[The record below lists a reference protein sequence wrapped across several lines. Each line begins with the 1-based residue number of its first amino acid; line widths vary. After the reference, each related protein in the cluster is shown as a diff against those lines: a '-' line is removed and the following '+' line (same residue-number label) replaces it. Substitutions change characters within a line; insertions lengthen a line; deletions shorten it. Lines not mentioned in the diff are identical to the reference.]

1 MWLFTTFGFFS
12 IVQKTEGDLLTVR
25 ARFRVDL
32 DRLRDRYLPALSP
45 TEDHTGTDYPYRAR
59 ARRADLAEAVRQVTA
74 GIDYS
79 NFKDAVGQQLG
90 GTREEL
96 YMGVWEILQE
106 AEDVEAEDLRYG
118 GVVLNERGEVLLF
131 EPAGHFGGY
140 VWTFPKGTPE
150 PGETPEQTAVRE
162 VREET
167 GVPAEVIGRLP
178 RAYPGTT
185 STTVYFLMKAKGQ
198 PGARDGEARAVKW
211 VALEGA
217 AKLINKTKT
226 AVGRRRDLEV
236 LADASAL
243 LAGRR
248 LED

>member
-12 IVQKTEGDLLTVR
+12 IVQKAEGDLRTVR
-25 ARFRVDL
+25 ARFRADL
-32 DRLRDRYLPALSP
+32 ERLRDRYLPALSP
-45 TEDHTGTDYPYRAR
+45 TEDTEDHTGTDYPYRAR
-59 ARRADLAEAVRQVTA
+59 ARRADLAEAVRQATA
-74 GIDYS
+74 DIDYA
-79 NFKDAVGQQLG
+79 NFKDAVGEELG

-96 YMGVWEILQE
+96 YMGVWEILQ
-106 AEDVEAEDLRYG
+106 EAEDLRYG

-131 EPAGHFGGY
+131 EPAGHYGGY

-167 GVPAEVIGRLP
+167 GVTAEVIGRLP

-185 STTVYFLMKAKGQ
+185 SSTVYFLMKAKGQ
-198 PGARDGEARAVKW
+198 PGARDGEAKAVKW

-217 AKLINKTKT
+217 AKLINRTKT

-236 LADASAL
+236 LEDATAF

-248 LED
+248 TRG